1 MQNGNEKKNKKKTDN
16 LNQDSKL
23 KKKTE
28 QNNNK
33 SLIFTA
39 EVHVLCF
46 EPESGLRVILVVM
59 FRALNSFR
67 CIFCAFTLFVAFFFV
82 YLFLAVG
89 Y

>member
-1 MQNGNEKKNKKKTDN
+1 MQNGNEKKNKKPKQFKPKQQT
-16 LNQDSKL
+16 
-23 KKKTE
+23 KKKQQ

-33 SLIFTA
+33 SLIFTV

-46 EPESGLRVILVVM
+46 EPKSGLRVILVVM

-67 CIFCAFTLFVAFFFV
+67 CIFCAFTLFVTFFFV
-82 YLFLAVG
+82 YFFLAVG